1 MTLQNGNGII
11 KQETSKVKRPLT
23 QYKPV
28 SEPAVRQEEPMG
40 YTDNMS
46 PEMKQRIVQELVPGK
61 QISLAHIIANPD
73 KTLYTKL
80 GLDPSLDYSRAAIG
94 IMTVSPAETAIIM
107 ADIAMKSSGIELG
120 FVDRFSGS
128 LIITGTVSEVEAS
141 TSAILDYVG
150 NKLGFTLCPITRT

>member
-1 MTLQNGNGII
+1 
-11 KQETSKVKRPLT
+11 
-23 QYKPV
+23 
-28 SEPAVRQEEPMG
+28 MG

-61 QISLAHIIANPD
+61 QD
-73 KTLYTKL
+73 KILYTKL

-128 LIITGTVSEVEAS
+128 LIITGSVSEVEAS

>member
-1 MTLQNGNGII
+1 
-11 KQETSKVKRPLT
+11 
-23 QYKPV
+23 
-28 SEPAVRQEEPMG
+28 MG

-73 KTLYTKL
+73 KILYTKL

-120 FVDRFSGS
+120 FVDRFSGRP
-128 LIITGTVSEVEAS
+128 
-141 TSAILDYVG
+141 DHHRYCVG
-150 NKLGFTLCPITRT
+150 SRSFYQRNSGLCGK

>member
-1 MTLQNGNGII
+1 
-11 KQETSKVKRPLT
+11 
-23 QYKPV
+23 
-28 SEPAVRQEEPMG
+28 MG

-73 KTLYTKL
+73 KILYTKL
-80 GLDPSLDYSRAAIG
+80 GLDPSLDYSR
-94 IMTVSPAETAIIM
+94 
-107 ADIAMKSSGIELG
+107 
-120 FVDRFSGS
+120 
-128 LIITGTVSEVEAS
+128 EAS

>member
-1 MTLQNGNGII
+1 
-11 KQETSKVKRPLT
+11 
-23 QYKPV
+23 
-28 SEPAVRQEEPMG
+28 MG

-73 KTLYTKL
+73 KI
-80 GLDPSLDYSRAAIG
+80 LDPSLDYSRAAIG